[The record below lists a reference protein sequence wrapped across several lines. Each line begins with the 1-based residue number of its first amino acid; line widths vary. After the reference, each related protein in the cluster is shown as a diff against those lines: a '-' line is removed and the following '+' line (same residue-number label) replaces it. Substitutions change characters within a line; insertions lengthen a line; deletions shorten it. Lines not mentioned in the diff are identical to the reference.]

1 MRRLALLLVTIWS
14 SSLYCADGFA
24 PFLTGG
30 HAPPRRAFV
39 WIPQLRAAS
48 QEGEV
53 GSGSNWIERAFPVD
67 LTGKDNEDIKKVED
81 YNLGINGVSF
91 QTGPLSKRMFDAIM
105 AKNGDNGMSD
115 EIKRAYTLYTMDFTA
130 KEATRAALKQNGL
143 EMVVIDE
150 LEDQGLW
157 GDLDSIQ
164 LLDMDTEDPVGP
176 IYDSTQEAVDHWT
189 PGQSFNFVVRQV
201 PAKIRELS
209 LDEILS
215 ALDPKGE
222 LRQQAK
228 DAGMTIPDEEI
239 NSLRDLANDVSR
251 RSECSPKEATTEI
264 NAFPG
269 LDKRGYKVISAGA
282 LSRDSV
288 NADGSENQGSKWTFV
303 ISMLCCII
311 SCTIDQSCDNSLFH
325 QGSYMSWMLWCHMV
339 P

>member
-1 MRRLALLLVTIWS
+1 M
-14 SSLYCADGFA
+14 
-24 PFLTGG
+24 
-30 HAPPRRAFV
+30 
-39 WIPQLRAAS
+39 
-48 QEGEV
+48 
-53 GSGSNWIERAFPVD
+53 GSGSNWIERSFPVD

-105 AKNGDNGMSD
+105 AKNWNEGMSD
-115 EIKRAYTLYTMDFTA
+115 EVKRGFTLYSMDFTA

-150 LEDQGLW
+150 LEDEGLW
-157 GDLDSIQ
+157 GDVDSIQ
-164 LLDMDTEDPVGP
+164 LLDMDTEEPLTP
-176 IYDSTQEAVDHWT
+176 IYDSTEDAVDHWT

-201 PAKIRELS
+201 PAKMKELS
-209 LDEILS
+209 LEELLT

-228 DAGMTIPDEEI
+228 DAGMTIPDEDI

-264 NAFPG
+264 NAFAG
-269 LDKRGYKVISAGA
+269 LDRRGYKVISAGS

-288 NADGSENQGSKWTFV
+288 NADGSENQAST
-303 ISMLCCII
+303 
-311 SCTIDQSCDNSLFH
+311 
-325 QGSYMSWMLWCHMV
+325 
-339 P
+339 